1 MNANNRRARPWLK
14 SFLVFMMMMT
24 VVSLVLF
31 AVLSCL
37 RIGVHAQDA
46 KPCHEDEAQVTDSN
60 GGYHCVARQQTEEWN
75 AEDCV
80 REFKVNSNTKL
91 VIPLDYYG
99 EPSMNEA
106 RLEHFDFKLVC
117 GVKK

>member
-14 SFLVFMMMMT
+14 SFLVFMMTMT

-75 AEDCV
+75 
-80 REFKVNSNTKL
+80 
-91 VIPLDYYG
+91 
-99 EPSMNEA
+99 
-106 RLEHFDFKLVC
+106 VC
-117 GVKK
+117 GSLRSTPIQSL

>member
-1 MNANNRRARPWLK
+1 M
-14 SFLVFMMMMT
+14 
-24 VVSLVLF
+24 
-31 AVLSCL
+31 
-37 RIGVHAQDA
+37 
-46 KPCHEDEAQVTDSN
+46 
-60 GGYHCVARQQTEEWN
+60 
-75 AEDCV
+75 

-106 RLEHFDFKLVC
+106 RLEHFEFKLVC